1 MNIIAPRSL
10 LLVSLPLLVVGVD
23 PDSTRTAYVVLARP
37 EDDVVFRVAEVDG
50 GGRGKTAVAWGDVR
64 GATTLAVRWRA
75 ESGGRV
81 LVGIEAQLASGG
93 AHSSDVEGC
102 RRARWHWDAA
112 CLLADVQAQHIDPG
126 AWEPRIHPDGR
137 PLGPGERK
145 AEYRRQALE
154 FDERLNNEDRAAG
167 FGIARYLVEQL
178 GGEVVRTVTT

>member
-1 MNIIAPRSL
+1 MNVIAPRSL

-37 EDDVVFRVAEVDG
+37 EDDIVFRVAEVDG
-50 GGRGKTAVAWGDVR
+50 GWRGKTAVTWGDVK
-64 GATTLAVRWRA
+64 GATPLAVRWRV
-75 ESGGRV
+75 ESGGRLV
-81 LVGIEAQLASGG
+81 VGIEAQLASGG

-126 AWEPRIHPDGR
+126 AWEPRTHPDGR
-137 PLGPGERK
+137 PLRPGERK
-145 AEYRRQALE
+145 AEYKRQARE
-154 FDERLNNEDRAAG
+154 VDERLDNEDRAAG
-167 FGIARYLVEQL
+167 FGIARYLVRQL